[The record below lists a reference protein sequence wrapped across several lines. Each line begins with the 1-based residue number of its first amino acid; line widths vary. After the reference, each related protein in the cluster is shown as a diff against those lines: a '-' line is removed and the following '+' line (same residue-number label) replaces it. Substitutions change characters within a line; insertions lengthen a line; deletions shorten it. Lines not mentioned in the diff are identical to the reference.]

1 LKIFAFNIVA
11 DSLYHF
17 RMQLQVLVLFGALC
31 LFTVNAKKD
40 YYKTL
45 GLKKGASS
53 KEIKNAFRTLAKE
66 YHPDKN
72 PGKDTTK
79 QFREIAEAYEVLR
92 DEDKRRQY
100 DAQGHNA
107 WSGSSNTGG
116 FKPGNF
122 NFDDLFKDFDDDFFA
137 DLKPHFAHHFGSHK
151 MAHEAAGG
159 HFDLNDVNFEDLFQ
173 SPLGDH
179 GHDSFFGR
187 DMHMFGTADMDT
199 FGGIKTEQKNG
210 QTCKTVTQKVGN
222 SVTTFTQCS

>member
-1 LKIFAFNIVA
+1 
-11 DSLYHF
+11 
-17 RMQLQVLVLFGALC
+17 MQLYGCLVVGLFCFVA
-31 LFTVNAKKD
+31 VKAKKD

-45 GLKKGASS
+45 GLERGASD
-53 KEIKNAFRTLAKE
+53 KEIKNAFRSLAKK

-72 PGKDTTK
+72 PDKDTTK
-79 QFREIAEAYEVLR
+79 KFREIAEAYEVLR
-92 DEDKRRQY
+92 DDDKRRQY

-107 WSGSSNTGG
+107 WSGPNAGG

-159 HFDLNDVNFEDLFQ
+159 HFDFNDVNFEDLFH
-173 SPLGDH
+173 SPFSGDH
-179 GHDSFFGR
+179 NHLFGK
-187 DMHMFGTADMDT
+187 DVDMFGSSSQVR
-199 FGGIKTEQKNG
+199 TESRNG
-210 QTCKTVTQKVGN
+210 QTCKTVTQKIGN